1 MKVISMTMNRR
12 EVLHD
17 TDCADCLG
25 VLSISDKAVI
35 TSGGYERYFE
45 QDGVTYHH
53 IIDPTT
59 GYPADSGLLSVSI
72 VSADGTMCDALSTSL
87 FIMGKEKAVQYWKKH
102 KEQFDFV
109 LLLKD
114 GTIVISEGI
123 EKIFTSDFDYEVV
136 RDE

>member
-1 MKVISMTMNRR
+1 
-12 EVLHD
+12 
-17 TDCADCLG
+17 
-25 VLSISDKAVI
+25 
-35 TSGGYERYFE
+35 
-45 QDGVTYHH
+45 
-53 IIDPTT
+53 
-59 GYPADSGLLSVSI
+59 
-72 VSADGTMCDALSTSL
+72 
-87 FIMGKEKAVQYWKKH
+87 MGKEKAVQYWKKH